1 MKHRYGEFP
10 PRQVS
15 EYKEKMRKQIFFLLL
30 IVDPNTKDEYRD
42 VDVEEVFDNVLRT
55 FGGFNELLG
64 CPMQM
69 VTVMSMLSAARME
82 LHREDFSFGVYRKLI
97 LDAGSEVLK
106 IKEVD

>member
-1 MKHRYGEFP
+1 MMHKYGEFP
-10 PRQVS
+10 PRQAA

-30 IVDPNTKDEYRD
+30 IVDPNTKDEYGD
-42 VDVEEVFDNVLRT
+42 VDVEEAFDNVLRT

-69 VTVMSMLSAARME
+69 VVVLSMLSAARME
-82 LHREDFSFGVYRKLI
+82 LRKKDFSFGIYRKLI

-106 IKEVD
+106 IKEVE